1 MDKGKSRASEII
13 GLVPDQPRV
22 PSPILPSMDAACQE
36 AAKLWPARISPND
49 QPIPETDVGPGFPN
63 NITLTAPSCEQLGKL
78 LLKLVERMIIPQ
90 VVDLTDDDPQV
101 VDLTDDD
108 PQVVDLTDDDP
119 QAVDLTVVEHMLEFE
134 LQPGTRVHPADVLT
148 KAEDILGLLATS
160 TLYEM

>member
-108 PQVVDLTDDDP
+108 PQ
-119 QAVDLTVVEHMLEFE
+119 AVDLTVVEHMLEFE